1 METKNNTGNLFSND
15 QKGNDK
21 APNYK
26 GKVKVNGKDMEIA
39 AWVKEG
45 KNGKYLS
52 LSFKEPFKKT
62 AGQLPDNFRIDSKD
76 DMPF

>member
-1 METKNNTGNLFSND
+1 METKNNTGVLFTND

-26 GKVKVNGKDMEIA
+26 GKVNLNGKEMEVA
-39 AWVKEG
+39 GWVKEG

-52 LSFKEPFKKT
+52 LSFKEPYAKGATTIK
-62 AGQLPDNFRIDSKD
+62 QD
-76 DMPF
+76 DGMPF

>member
-1 METKNNTGNLFSND
+1 METKQNSGVLFTND

-26 GKVKVNGKDMEIA
+26 GKVNVNGKDMEVAGWI
-39 AWVKEG
+39 KEG
-45 KNGKYLS
+45 KNGAYIS
-52 LSFKEPFKKT
+52 LSFKEPFVKDKNQVKT
-62 AGQLPDNFRIDSKD
+62 WKPTEG

>member
-1 METKNNTGNLFSND
+1 METKNNSGVLFTND

-21 APNYK
+21 APAYK
-26 GKVKVNGKDMEIA
+26 GKVNVNGKEMEIA

-52 LSFKEPFKKT
+52 LSFKEPFIKGATTSNKQT
-62 AGQLPDNFRIDSKD
+62 ND